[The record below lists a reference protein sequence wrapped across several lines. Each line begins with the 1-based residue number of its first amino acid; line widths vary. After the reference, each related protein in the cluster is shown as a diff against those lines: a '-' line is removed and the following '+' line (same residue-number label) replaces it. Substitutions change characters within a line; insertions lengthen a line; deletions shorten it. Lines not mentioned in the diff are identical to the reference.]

1 VVGDL
6 LRAQITAKLGNAAAA
21 KPALLSLGAV
31 ALLRS
36 PLFAGN
42 ADLEAIAAGHRVLRT
57 GGQVVA
63 GVGVLQDALNRL
75 ADAGLGD
82 YRIDLGLTN
91 RFRGYFGEQT
101 ERAVIAFQRDNGLRE
116 DGVVGSSTI
125 RALDQQLVRLE
136 QARPAPTLSVAA
148 PAVPTAR
155 TVTPSG
161 YAPPLASARLL
172 AGLDFST
179 VNEQI
184 GQHLLEAYVAADRD
198 HYCGDPSNCKALL
211 QFNDGTVYYD
221 AKMAICAD
229 GSPRAHEIDPPYGQ
243 TMTRYTFPPNG
254 SGPFFNAEEVPYI
267 VLPMT
272 SKDGSL
278 DFARTFGIGSY
289 DLAVVIYRDKYT
301 PAFFAEIG
309 PTFRIGEASIKVH
322 EGLPVPFPWT
332 SPRKDRIL
340 NASVPRDVIYCVFP
354 NSAIARS
361 MTMTEADWL
370 DETLQ
375 AAIVRFERFI
385 SGRATL
391 A

>member
-1 VVGDL
+1 MQRIICHWSEGNYRANDVDLKAYHILIEGDGTVRFGRFSIADNVDISDGCYAAHTLHCNTGSIGVSCCSMVGCKESPFEPGPQPLNEKQWETLSSVAADLCEFYNIAVTPKTLLGHGEVQDNLGIRQRGKWDPLVLPWDPTTFDLSKTRRAVGDL

-21 KPALLSLGAV
+21 KPALLSVGAV

-63 GVGVLQDALNRL
+63 GVGVLQDALNQL
-75 ADAGLGD
+75 ADAGVGD
-82 YRIDLGLTN
+82 YRIDLGLTS

-125 RALDQQLVRLE
+125 RAVDQQLVRLE
-136 QARPAPTLSVAA
+136 QARPAATLSVAA
-148 PAVPTAR
+148 PAIPTAR

-184 GQHLLEAYVAADRD
+184 GQNLLEAYVAADRD

-229 GSPRAHEIDPPYGQ
+229 GSPR
-243 TMTRYTFPPNG
+243 
-254 SGPFFNAEEVPYI
+254 
-267 VLPMT
+267 
-272 SKDGSL
+272 
-278 DFARTFGIGSY
+278 
-289 DLAVVIYRDKYT
+289 
-301 PAFFAEIG
+301 
-309 PTFRIGEASIKVH
+309 
-322 EGLPVPFPWT
+322 
-332 SPRKDRIL
+332 
-340 NASVPRDVIYCVFP
+340 
-354 NSAIARS
+354 
-361 MTMTEADWL
+361 
-370 DETLQ
+370 
-375 AAIVRFERFI
+375 
-385 SGRATL
+385 
-391 A
+391 